1 MKVVFLINQSRKIS
15 QDDDNEISNI
25 VQNSEK

>member
-15 QDDDNEISNI
+15 LDDDNEISNI